1 MTNVINKYPSI
12 QEIKLKDKDHYYDL
26 IEISS
31 KDPDIIPL
39 FIKDNDND
47 LFVVK
52 ADKEETLENLEPGWK
67 LVYIGKPFDVETVK
81 NETNG
86 GKTNLN

>member
-1 MTNVINKYPSI
+1 MTTI
-12 QEIKLKDKDHYYDL
+12 
-26 IEISS
+26 
-31 KDPDIIPL
+31 
-39 FIKDNDND
+39 